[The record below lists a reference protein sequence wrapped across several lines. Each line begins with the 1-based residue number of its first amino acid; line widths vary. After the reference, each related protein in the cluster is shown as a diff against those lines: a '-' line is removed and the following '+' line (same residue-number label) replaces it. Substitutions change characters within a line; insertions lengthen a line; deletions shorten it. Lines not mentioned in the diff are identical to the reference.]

1 MKTYKYFVLIAIS
14 ILIFTNFTFAQI
26 GFSAKVDSLQNLI
39 LSSTLNKLDREI
51 SGDTSTMIGG
61 SPYTIVSRHYAN
73 ASNAKAAQFIYEK
86 FLSFGL
92 SARYMNNSSTS
103 VNVIGKKT
111 GYKYP
116 NKYFIIS
123 SHYDDMPS
131 GTTAPGADDNGSG
144 TCGVIEAARIISTLN
159 LPYSVV
165 FITFDEEERGL
176 YGSYAYVDSAY
187 AHGDSI
193 MGVVNLDMIAYDGNN
208 DGKCYVVYNN
218 PSSHFADDFISAMKY
233 YQPTLNPVKTYDLT
247 ANSDHAPFWTK
258 NWNAFLLIEDENDFT
273 PFYHTVN
280 DKYSSLN
287 LPYFLKM
294 AKASLAGVISFAGD
308 YRMSFTHT
316 PLNTG
321 NYTDARIATAVIKSG
336 NGIATG
342 SNAPRLYY
350 KFNNGSFSY
359 VNPSYSNLDTF
370 KFTIPAQ
377 PLGTTVSYYFAAQ
390 DPQANFVCTYPSGGK
405 GLNPPGSVPPSDV
418 FTYQVA
424 NVTFITI
431 GTGSTTVDYPYY
443 TYYMDSRTD
452 MLYTA
457 SEIQAAG
464 GSGGTIS
471 KIGFNV
477 TSFSSQLMN
486 GFNIRMQNYVN
497 STISGFENNNWTTVY
512 SGTYTVPGTGW
523 QYIDLTTPFF
533 YDGVSNLLVEI
544 CFNNSSY
551 TTNTQ
556 VYGTTVANTLVHNHQ
571 DISSGDGCV
580 QITSPGSVT
589 AKPNISLMYTN
600 ILSANNNQT
609 GMPKDYSLSQNYPN
623 PFNPVTKIEFG
634 LPKQSFV
641 TLKVY
646 DLLGREVASLVNDT
660 KAAGFYSVDFDAG
673 ALSSGVYIY
682 RLSAGS
688 FMQTMRMVVVK

>member
-1 MKTYKYFVLIAIS
+1 MKIYKYL
-14 ILIFTNFTFAQI
+14 ILITLSLLLFTNFSLAQI
-26 GFSAKVDSLQNLI
+26 GFSARVDSLQNLI
-39 LSSTLNKLDREI
+39 FSSTLNKLDREI

-61 SPYTIVSRHYAN
+61 APYTIVSRHYAN

-131 GTTAPGADDNGSG
+131 GSTAPGADDNGSG

-159 LPYSVV
+159 LPYTVV

-208 DGKCYVVYNN
+208 DGKCFVVHNN
-218 PSSHFADDFISAMKY
+218 PSSLFADDFISAMKY
-233 YQPTLNPVKTYDLT
+233 YQPTLNPIKTYDLT

-287 LPYFLKM
+287 LSYFLKM
-294 AKASLAGVISFAGD
+294 AKASLAGVISYAGD
-308 YRMSFTHT
+308 YRMSFTHV

-321 NYTDARIATAVIKSG
+321 NFTNARVATAVIKSG

-342 SNAPRLYY
+342 TNAPRLYY
-350 KFNNGSFSY
+350 KINNGSFSY
-359 VNPSYSNLDTF
+359 VNPSYTNLDTF

-377 PLGTTVSYYFAAQ
+377 VLGTTVSYYFAAQ
-390 DPQANFVCTYPSGGK
+390 DPQANFVCTYPAGGK

-418 FTYQVA
+418 FTYTVA
-424 NVTFITI
+424 NVTFVNVGNGNTAV
-431 GTGSTTVDYPYY
+431 GYPYY

-452 MLYTA
+452 MLYTPA
-457 SEIQAAG
+457 EIQAAG
-464 GSGGTIS
+464 GSAGTIA
-471 KIGFNV
+471 KIGFDV
-477 TSFSSQLMN
+477 TSFSSQMMN
-486 GFNIRMQNYVN
+486 GFNIKMQNYIN
-497 STISGFENNNWTTVY
+497 STIFGFENNYWTTVY
-512 SGTYTVPGTGW
+512 SGTYQVTGTGW
-523 QYIDLTTPFF
+523 QYIELNTPFF
-533 YDGVSNLLVEI
+533 YDGASSLLVEI

-551 TTNTQ
+551 TTNTT
-556 VYGTTVANTLVHNHQ
+556 VNGTTVANTIVHNHQ

-580 QITSPGSVT
+580 QITTPGSVT

-600 ILSANNNQT
+600 ILSAHNNQT
-609 GMPKDYSLSQNYPN
+609 GMPKDYSLSQNY
-623 PFNPVTKIEFG
+623 
-634 LPKQSFV
+634 
-641 TLKVY
+641 
-646 DLLGREVASLVNDT
+646 
-660 KAAGFYSVDFDAG
+660 
-673 ALSSGVYIY
+673 
-682 RLSAGS
+682 
-688 FMQTMRMVVVK
+688 